1 MKAFTLLSIA
11 PLALAQTLCE
21 QYSHSTVDGYYAN
34 NNKWGAA
41 LGTGQ
46 QCTYVDEVSS
56 SGIAWRAD
64 WTWSGNDDA
73 VKSYPYAGRTL
84 ADKKLVNEIGSI
96 PTQADWGYSGDSIR
110 ANVAYDMFTASDPAH
125 ETSGGDYEIMVWLAN
140 YGDLWPVGSSVGTVE
155 VEGQTW
161 TLWDGFNGA
170 MHVYTFVSDAARHS
184 VDLDA
189 KGFFDYLRDNKGF
202 PTESQHLT
210 ESSQALSSSRRD
222 DATTAGGEN
231 ERTPTRAPKLITPA
245 HIQSPLK
252 ASGAPKEASNPRI
265 FTFNAAPAKT
275 NAEAPSLIFDMGK
288 LNLGGEKKKPVAVKK
303 EEEFAKHMRFLDAE
317 TENTTP
323 SDVLTAP
330 IFTQAV
336 QRHVLAEH
344 DRTGRS
350 DKSKPFAQYGLLAGD
365 ASGEASDPRL
375 FFNVAAPSSTFIC
388 GSQGSGKSHSLSCL
402 LENCLLQNEV
412 NMLPKPLTGIVFHYD
427 TFVSDSGGSPCEA
440 AFLSSNPGVDVRVLC
455 APTNV
460 AHIKRIYA
468 KLPNV
473 TIEVLRIN
481 QEHLNTKR
489 MLDLM
494 AVSSVQGTLPLYLH
508 VVIRILRD
516 LRVAQQQ
523 KGSGFNYAK
532 FKRDLDEQSLTDAQL
547 APLKQRLNTLE
558 SFMVSDQARAYEMA
572 LGRHVSRNRNNMV
585 VDPQHGNS
593 WSPKAGQLTIVDL
606 SCPCVTAEMACSL
619 FGICLSLFL
628 EQDTQVGRVVALD
641 EAHKYMTNSAECQ
654 ALTENLLSTIRLQ
667 RHIATRVI
675 ISTQEPTISPR
686 LLDLCSVTI
695 VHRFTSP
702 DWMRALQ
709 KHLAGASSWLDP
721 NVNGDQEGM
730 KKGSKTET
738 GIRPL
743 GLKKDDVAGDLFS
756 RVVRLRTGEALLF
769 APSAVIDI
777 QTAGDGTVAAHSG
790 EDSTYDSGFN
800 GKEGG
805 GTSTTPV
812 FAFGRSYG
820 APKGETPTEKRVLHL
835 GNGVLKIRI
844 RKRVTT
850 DGGRSIMAG

>member
-1 MKAFTLLSIA
+1 
-11 PLALAQTLCE
+11 
-21 QYSHSTVDGYYAN
+21 
-34 NNKWGAA
+34 
-41 LGTGQ
+41 
-46 QCTYVDEVSS
+46 
-56 SGIAWRAD
+56 
-64 WTWSGNDDA
+64 
-73 VKSYPYAGRTL
+73 
-84 ADKKLVNEIGSI
+84 
-96 PTQADWGYSGDSIR
+96 
-110 ANVAYDMFTASDPAH
+110 
-125 ETSGGDYEIMVWLAN
+125 
-140 YGDLWPVGSSVGTVE
+140 
-155 VEGQTW
+155 
-161 TLWDGFNGA
+161 
-170 MHVYTFVSDAARHS
+170 
-184 VDLDA
+184 
-189 KGFFDYLRDNKGF
+189 
-202 PTESQHLT
+202 
-210 ESSQALSSSRRD
+210 
-222 DATTAGGEN
+222 
-231 ERTPTRAPKLITPA
+231 
-245 HIQSPLK
+245 
-252 ASGAPKEASNPRI
+252 
-265 FTFNAAPAKT
+265 
-275 NAEAPSLIFDMGK
+275 
-288 LNLGGEKKKPVAVKK
+288 
-303 EEEFAKHMRFLDAE
+303 MRFLDVE
-317 TENTTP
+317 TENTTL

-365 ASGEASDPRL
+365 ASGKASDPRL

-402 LENCLLQNEV
+402 LENCLLQNEA
-412 NMLPKPLTGIVFHYD
+412 LFFHYD
-427 TFVSDSGGSPCEA
+427 TFVSDSGGSLCEA
-440 AFLSSNPGVDVRVLC
+440 AFLSSHRGVDVRVLC

-460 AHIKRIYA
+460 THIKRIYA

-532 FKRDLDEQSLTDAQL
+532 FKRDLDEQSLTEAQL
-547 APLKQRLNTLE
+547 APLKQRLDTLE

-572 LGRHVSRNRNNMV
+572 LGLHASRNHNSKTV

-593 WSPKAGQLTIVDL
+593 WAPKAGQLSMVDL
-606 SCPCVTAEMACSL
+606 SCPCVTAEIACSL

-641 EAHKYMTNSAECQ
+641 EAHKYMTDSSECQ

-675 ISTQEPTISPR
+675 ISTQEPTISPG

-721 NVNGDQEGM
+721 NVDDEEGM
-730 KKGSKTET
+730 KKGSRTET

-743 GLKKDDVAGDLFS
+743 ALKKDDVAGDLFS
-756 RVVRLRTGEALLF
+756 QVVRLRTGEALLF
-769 APSAVIDI
+769 APSAVIDM
-777 QTAGDGTVAAHSG
+777 QTADDGTAAADSG
-790 EDSTYDSGFN
+790 EDSTYDSGVN
-800 GKEGG
+800 AKEGG
-805 GTSTTPV
+805 GTLTTPV

-820 APKGETPTEKRVLHL
+820 APKEEAPKEEAPKEEAPKEEAPKEEAPREEAPKEEAPKEEAPKEEAPSENRVVHL